1 MSVDTQER
9 EGFVVNICRW
19 LLQRS
24 ETRNIF
30 NIIII
35 AVFMLTQ
42 LFDGISTYTIII
54 FYGGIELNPA
64 VAGLMSMIGVGPAI
78 LIFKLAAIG
87 GAIFLFSVGAF
98 HALVMV
104 TIPYVFLALFE
115 VYQLSKI

>member
-1 MSVDTQER
+1 M
-9 EGFVVNICRW
+9 GNICRGF
-19 LLQRS
+19 LKRS
-24 ETRNIF
+24 DTRTVF
-30 NIIII
+30 NTLIVV
-35 AVFMLTQ
+35 VFILTQ
-42 LFDGISTYTIII
+42 VFDGISTYAIII

-98 HALVMV
+98 RALVMV
-104 TIPYVFLALFE
+104 TIPYVFLAFFE